1 MKGFNVFL
9 AIVIFLLAV
18 VSSVFSFFLFEKR
31 AQLVNDYNTTTT
43 FLQDASSAID
53 KDSGTQ
59 VGQNVTVS
67 ALDHSQKADV
77 PAILGE
83 FKTQVETLV
92 KQRNAQADAL
102 SKIASTLEKSGMPS
116 SSFRNFKSYASSI
129 TQLNSHVSAYRTRND
144 YIIGQVVSFA
154 RLLEASNVSVSGL
167 KSNSYKTACQNLT
180 TRINFWRNRH
190 NSYKQKVS
198 QTFSALRGSGSLP
211 QSDSSYNA
219 DLGKLLNQAQAVIR
233 DLDKTKAALR
243 QALSKIQQLQA
254 EIKQRDN
261 KIAQL
266 EATIKKKDN
275 EILRLSRICGLEV
288 PKKLMDDGSREAMQL
303 VKTQQKGRVI
313 EVSDKFGYVV
323 ISLGSNTRVQDPH
336 GTKVHHVDPQIP
348 SGAILTVARDM
359 GTGEAVYI
367 NKIKIVRLEGNASIA
382 EPVDKATGKRM
393 LIGDMVYLADDEIE
407 KLLKRGK

>member
-154 RLLEASNVSVSGL
+154 RLLGASNVSVSGL
-167 KSNSYKTACQNLT
+167 KSNSYRTAC
-180 TRINFWRNRH
+180 
-190 NSYKQKVS
+190 K
-198 QTFSALRGSGSLP
+198 AL
-211 QSDSSYNA
+211 
-219 DLGKLLNQAQAVIR
+219 
-233 DLDKTKAALR
+233 
-243 QALSKIQQLQA
+243 
-254 EIKQRDN
+254 QR
-261 KIAQL
+261 
-266 EATIKKKDN
+266 TY
-275 EILRLSRICGLEV
+275 C
-288 PKKLMDDGSREAMQL
+288 
-303 VKTQQKGRVI
+303 
-313 EVSDKFGYVV
+313 
-323 ISLGSNTRVQDPH
+323 
-336 GTKVHHVDPQIP
+336 
-348 SGAILTVARDM
+348 TVYA
-359 GTGEAVYI
+359 
-367 NKIKIVRLEGNASIA
+367 
-382 EPVDKATGKRM
+382 
-393 LIGDMVYLADDEIE
+393 
-407 KLLKRGK
+407 